1 MEKAKA
7 IINHP
12 LSNAVLAWIAGAML
26 LIESHPMY
34 AGVAFGYA
42 FREVL
47 LAFKAD

>member
-1 MEKAKA
+1 MEKVKA

-12 LSNAVLAWIAGAML
+12 LSKSILAGIAGAIL
-26 LIESHPMY
+26 LVEAHPMY

-47 LAFKAD
+47 LAFKSE

>member
-1 MEKAKA
+1 MDKVKA

-12 LSNAVLAWIAGAML
+12 LAKAILVGIVGATL
-26 LIESHPMY
+26 LLEAHPMY

-47 LAFKAD
+47 LAFKSE

>member
-12 LSNAVLAWIAGAML
+12 LSKAVLAGKAGAML

>member
-1 MEKAKA
+1 MEKVKE

-12 LSNAVLAWIAGAML
+12 LSKAVLAGIVGATL
-26 LIESHPMY
+26 LVESHPMY

-47 LAFKAD
+47 LAFKAE

>member
-12 LSNAVLAWIAGAML
+12 LAKAIIAGIAGAML
-26 LIESHPMY
+26 LLESHPMY

-47 LAFKAD
+47 LAFKSE